1 MSHSLLACGSRG
13 GSTESILAWKRHSS
27 VTGEACKHRCSSV
40 SVTRLQIVGTDNCMM
55 QLHMYILYTYSN
67 AKSYVYTCTCM
78 CLIPLLGYST
88 MIVLHV
94 YSIWERGENSG
105 HQLALIG
112 RAGASPLAVQPV
124 RIFMCSYAPVIM
136 CVCLLRADILPANCK
151 FKGHKLFQ

>member
-1 MSHSLLACGSRG
+1 MVQRCFQSEYRMSHSLLACGSRG

-55 QLHMYILYTYSN
+55 QLHMYILYTHSN
-67 AKSYVYTCTCM
+67 AKSYVYTCM

-94 YSIWERGENSG
+94 YSIWECGENSG

-112 RAGASPLAVQPV
+112 RAGASPPSCAASENFLYMTYV
-124 RIFMCSYAPVIM
+124 RMP
-136 CVCLLRADILPANCK
+136 L
-151 FKGHKLFQ
+151 